1 MMRSDRFP
9 SCLVQMTVSIIYW
22 TKVIISLVTL
32 LIDTTDLRSLVRE
45 NIVRFTG
52 LNLVLL
58 SVLEQISVL
67 DGLLLLILLKLRLHF
82 LTVNTLFI
90 NIFAD
95 FRN

>member
-9 SCLVQMTVSIIYW
+9 SCLVQVTVPIIHW
-22 TKVIISLVTL
+22 TKVMISLVTL
-32 LIDTTDLRSLVRE
+32 LIHTPDLGSLVRE
-45 NIVRFTG
+45 NVVRFVG

-67 DGLLLLILLKLRLHF
+67 DGLFLLILLKLRLHF